1 MIRFAHD
8 LDRLP
13 TLASASDGD
22 RVLRWLAEA
31 TAQGSAVVP
40 PPAFDL
46 GQPYTRTLLHK
57 NENFELLALHWQPG
71 TFTSLHDHGGKQCWF
86 AVAGGSM
93 TVENFRRVDGGT
105 TEGYA
110 SLTRLGEMSLE
121 SGAIDYRADDA
132 DVHRCIALQKTT
144 TLHLY
149 AAPLGIYHVFDERR
163 GTVAESTS
171 TYDAIARV

>member
-13 TLASASDGD
+13 PLASASDGD
-22 RVLRWLAEA
+22 RILQWLSEA
-31 TAQGSAVVP
+31 TAQGSNVAP
-40 PPAFDL
+40 PPAFDA

-57 NENFELLALHWQPG
+57 NANFELLALHWQPG
-71 TFTSLHDHGGKQCWF
+71 TLTSLHDHGGRQCWF
-86 AVAGGSM
+86 AVVGGSM
-93 TVENFRRVDGGT
+93 TVENYRRVDTGAT
-105 TEGYA
+105 DGYA
-110 SLTRLGEMSLE
+110 RITRLGEMSLDA
-121 SGAIDYRADDA
+121 GAIDYRADDA
-132 DVHRCIALQKTT
+132 DIHRCIAVEKTT

-163 GTVAESTS
+163 GTIAETTS